1 MPEKY
6 ILTVDLGTS
15 GPKVVLFT
23 TQGDVVD
30 NDFAS
35 TGYTLLPGGGAEQDP
50 YEWWAAIKTAILN
63 VLNRNQSERKSIEAI
78 SVTTQWSGTV
88 AVDKN
93 GKPLMNAINWMD
105 ARGAAQVK
113 KITKG
118 IIEIEG
124 YGISKIWHWLR
135 RTGGMPAHAGKDPIA
150 HILFIKENMPDIY
163 AKTYKF
169 LEPKDYINLIL
180 SGKFVSTFDTMVLHW
195 VTDNRDINNV
205 KYSEKL
211 LSLSGIEREKLP
223 DMVYADEI
231 IGTLRKE
238 IAEDLGLSKDVKIIA
253 GTPDINS
260 AAIGSGAIERKHA
273 HLYIGT
279 SSWLASYVPYK
290 KTDIFHNIASLPSAL
305 RGKYL
310 ITNEQET
317 AGECINFLRDN
328 VFFHNDVLN
337 TPSPEKYYELIN
349 ELAGQ
354 SPVGSNKL
362 IFTPWL
368 YGERSPIEDNFVRGG
383 FYNLSLQHT
392 RKDMI
397 RAVFEGVAFNN
408 RWLLKYVEK
417 LAGNS
422 FEYISFIGGGAL
434 SDLWSQIL
442 ADVLQREIRQMEQ
455 PVLVNARGAYTLAV
469 IGLGYF
475 KAAEISQTAKTKKIY
490 QPDKTNIKIYD
501 ELFNEY
507 LNIYKK
513 NKTIYWR
520 LNRGK

>member
-23 TQGDVVD
+23 VNGDVVD
-30 NDFAS
+30 VDFAP
-35 TGYTLLPGGGAEQDP
+35 TGYTLLPGGGAEQSPD
-50 YEWWAAIKTAILN
+50 EWWTAIKSTMLRILE
-63 VLNRNQSERKSIEAI
+63 RNNDTRKNIEAI

-93 GKPLMNAINWMD
+93 GKPLINAINWMD
-105 ARGAAQVK
+105 SRGAPQVK

-118 IIEIEG
+118 FIKLEG
-124 YGISKIWHWLR
+124 YGLSKLWHWLR
-135 RTGGMPAHAGKDPIA
+135 RTGGIPTRAGKDPIA
-150 HILFIKENMPDIY
+150 HILFIKETMPEIY

-180 SGKFVSTFDTMVLHW
+180 SGQFISTYDTMVLHW
-195 VTDNRDINNV
+195 VTDNRDINNIR
-205 KYSEKL
+205 YSEKL
-211 LSLSGIEREKLP
+211 LALSGIEREKLP
-223 DMVYADEI
+223 DMVYANDV

-238 IAEDLGLSKDVKIIA
+238 IAEELGLNKTVKIIA

-273 HLYIGT
+273 HIYIGT

-305 RGKYL
+305 KGKYL
-310 ITNEQET
+310 ITSEQET
-317 AGECINFLRDN
+317 AGECINYLRDN
-328 VFFHNDVLN
+328 VFFHDDILN
-337 TPSPEKYYELIN
+337 TPAPEKYYELIN

-354 SPVGSNKL
+354 IPAGSNKL

-368 YGERSPIEDNFVRGG
+368 YGERSPVEDNFVRGG

-392 RKDMI
+392 RREMV

-417 LAGNS
+417 LAGNQ

-442 ADVLQREIRQMEQ
+442 ADVLQREIRQIEH
-455 PVLVNARGAYTLAV
+455 PILVNARGAAMLAA
-469 IGLGYF
+469 IALGYL
-475 KAAEISQTAKTKKIY
+475 EVNDISQSTKAKAIY
-490 QPDKTNIKIYD
+490 QPNQKNFSVYD
-501 ELFNEY
+501 ELFKEY
-507 LNIYKK
+507 RNIYKK
-513 NKTIYWR
+513 NRNIYHR
-520 LNRGK
+520 LNS